1 MMQIPRNLDE
11 KETYL
16 RNRHYDVNNIPH
28 PFTGIQV
35 TEHGFD
41 ILEQYIKD
49 VRSIIGYDI
58 PLAIGPFWT
67 YWCGN
72 PASSWQEEL
81 KNIISHGWR
90 I

>member
-1 MMQIPRNLDE
+1 MR

-16 RNRHYDVNNIPH
+16 ANRHYDVNNIPH

-41 ILEQYIKD
+41 ILEQYVKD

-58 PLAIGPFWT
+58 PLAIDHFGHIGWLESCIKLARRIEK
-67 YWCGN
+67 Y
-72 PASSWQEEL
+72 
-81 KNIISHGWR
+81 NIAWMEI
-90 I
+90 